1 MSMLAEPRSKQK
13 WSEDPR
19 NTRWS
24 ADTSKFGYQML
35 TRMGWSEGKGLGQNL
50 NGEIAHVK
58 VKKLK
63 SNAGIGMK
71 KSHDD
76 DWISHQDDFNAL
88 LNQLNQG
95 SKPSGET
102 KVSSLEQRV
111 KMSKKKILYTKFVKS
126 KDLSNAS
133 SRDLAGIFGIRSK
146 SAPASPVLSEDEGNE
161 TDNSTASCPVIEQKT
176 EKNHGIVTI
185 HTGLSVADYFAKK
198 MAAMK
203 NKNITD
209 ENGSTK
215 ETENDFV
222 KETEEKIFDDTETI
236 KKKKKKKRK
245 HIEEEDESTCDSPK
259 IKQSKLSNNDE
270 DSDSLTE
277 TPKIN
282 KKKKSKKNTDNVE
295 NEMEQNNS
303 ELSLKKKKKTKTLD
317 TEVESIVQDL
327 PLQKKKK
334 KKRKDV
340 EVEVSSS
347 DKSEEVESDEVV
359 KKKKKKK
366 KQREENENL

>member
-209 ENGSTK
+209 DDSL
-215 ETENDFV
+215 
-222 KETEEKIFDDTETI
+222 KETEEKIIDDTETI

-245 HIEEEDESTCDSPK
+245 HIEEDESTCDPPK
-259 IKQSKLSNNDE
+259 IKQSKLSDNNDE
-270 DSDSLTE
+270 DSDLLTE
-277 TPKIN
+277 KPKIN
-282 KKKKSKKNTDNVE
+282 KKKKSKKNTDIVE
-295 NEMEQNNS
+295 NEMEQNNMD
-303 ELSLKKKKKTKTLD
+303 LSLKKKKKTKTLD
-317 TEVESIVQDL
+317 TEVEPIEKDL
-327 PLQKKKK
+327 LLQKKKK
-334 KKRKDV
+334 KKRKEV
-340 EVEVSSS
+340 EIEVSSS
-347 DKSEEVESDEVV
+347 DKSEEVESDEVERVV

>member
-282 KKKKSKKNTDNVE
+282 KKKKI
-295 NEMEQNNS
+295 
-303 ELSLKKKKKTKTLD
+303 KKKY
-317 TEVESIVQDL
+317 
-327 PLQKKKK
+327 
-334 KKRKDV
+334 
-340 EVEVSSS
+340 
-347 DKSEEVESDEVV
+347 
-359 KKKKKKK
+359 
-366 KQREENENL
+366 